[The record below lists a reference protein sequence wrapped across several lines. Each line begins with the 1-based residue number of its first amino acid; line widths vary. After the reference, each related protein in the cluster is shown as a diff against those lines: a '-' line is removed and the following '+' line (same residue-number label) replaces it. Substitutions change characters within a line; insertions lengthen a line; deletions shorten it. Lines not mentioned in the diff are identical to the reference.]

1 MRKAT
6 KLGRG
11 GVAVFGVF
19 LSGCATM
26 INSPTQSVLITS
38 DPAEA
43 KVVIDDRVH
52 LKTPGIVS
60 LSRKATHIVV
70 YQKEGYKPEV
80 VRMTRGPSAWSL
92 LDVLCLPLMY
102 FCFRDDLDSGGFYAF
117 DNTIHMNLTKLANG
131 ENDPVRPESSSVA
144 PP

>member
-6 KLGRG
+6 RLGQG

-19 LSGCATM
+19 LSGCATL

-52 LKTPGIVS
+52 LKTPGMVR
-60 LSRKATHIVV
+60 LSRKATHMVV
-70 YQKEGYKPEV
+70 FQKEGYKPEV

-102 FCFRDDLDSGGFYAF
+102 FCFRDDLDSGGFYVF
-117 DNTIHMNLTKLANG
+117 DDTVHMNLTKLKNG
-131 ENDPVRPESSSVA
+131 EDVPVRPESSSMV